1 MDDIFG
7 PTHQRHGLLLSTIRM
22 TAERFI
28 ECHYTGESPYFEDC
42 WRALSSKIREAL
54 DSAPTGQLAIEPPGH
69 LIKNMSLA
77 GPASLG
83 LVTPIV
89 VGTITQT
96 LWALKDHQANT
107 EELRLIVASSAAH
120 LGASHQLTACLTQHI
135 PSLIVDILKNR
146 REDGDAIVAKG
157 PPPQYFIWTMGQER
171 IVESI
176 APYEHKRKQY
186 LLWLDLNETSHV
198 SARSPKARIGQ
209 QAIRVLICL
218 VRNLGVVRPAK
229 ELYREAWD
237 SMLDEVDSSHID
249 AMEQQITNLNQ
260 FTGGQFRTHLL
271 RGENRGYGLRDS
283 FANQY
288 FLFKRI
294 R

>member
-1 MDDIFG
+1 MDDISDS
-7 PTHQRHGLLLSTIRM
+7 THRGHGFLLSVIRIV
-22 TAERFI
+22 AQRFI
-28 ECHYTGESPYFEDC
+28 ECHYTLESPYFEDC
-42 WRALSSKIREAL
+42 WRVLSSKIDEVL
-54 DSAPTGQLAIEPPGH
+54 DSAPAGQLAFEPPEH
-69 LIKNMSLA
+69 LITNISLT
-77 GPASLG
+77 GTASLG

-89 VGTITQT
+89 LGTITET
-96 LWALKDHQANT
+96 LWALKNHQPTAD
-107 EELRLIVASSAAH
+107 ELRLLVASSAAH

-135 PSLIVDILKNR
+135 PTLIMDILKNR
-146 REDGDAIVAKG
+146 REGGDAIVGKG

-176 APYEHKRKQY
+176 TPYEHKRKQY
-186 LLWLDLNETSHV
+186 LLWLDLNRISRV
-198 SARSPKARIGQ
+198 SPSSPQARIGQ
-209 QAIRVLICL
+209 QAIRVLLCL
-218 VRNLGVVRPAK
+218 VTNLGVVRPAK

-237 SMLDEVDSSHID
+237 SMPDEVGSSHID
-249 AMEQQITNLNQ
+249 AIEQQITNLNR

-271 RGENRGYGLRDS
+271 RGENKGYGLRDS